1 MPLITYD
8 TFLRSERRK
17 SWIYLVDLRE
27 THSLRDVLND
37 PRIPVSSLIKE
48 IQRFDPPVIA
58 STGKLVS
65 YISRERLFS
74 EHFFFWH
81 ILVKLWLLE
90 LNPPVMDYNSYH
102 ALKAVSEAHPGDSA
116 NAEKTDFGST
126 VKEVLAR
133 LSPPQIIVLGAV
145 IGHLRHLID
154 TTKTEEDN
162 DTYIRKLSLS
172 LGRCEYWLL
181 A

>member
-48 IQRFDPPVIA
+48 IQRFDPPVVA

-65 YISRERLFS
+65 YISREKLFS
-74 EHFFFWH
+74 EHFFFLAYSSQAMASRVEPTGH
-81 ILVKLWLLE
+81 GLQLLPCSQGCIRSSSRR
-90 LNPPVMDYNSYH
+90 LGQCGKDRFRINS
-102 ALKAVSEAHPGDSA
+102 ERG
-116 NAEKTDFGST
+116 TGST
-126 VKEVLAR
+126 VAT
-133 LSPPQIIVLGAV
+133 SNYCPW
-145 IGHLRHLID
+145 
-154 TTKTEEDN
+154 
-162 DTYIRKLSLS
+162 
-172 LGRCEYWLL
+172 GRYRSSSTFDRYYQD
-181 A
+181 